1 MGRLVL
7 LMALLPIVVQGASL
21 EDRAVEAMKLVDIS
35 DRAIDDWWKTFTTM
49 WNTYDTKIS
58 AKPTLACTDWE
69 NLLKE
74 LGEIKTQIGLVE
86 DGLKALKAQLVAI
99 RQILE
104 HATWG
109 TTSGL
114 HCQKTPEEPI
124 CKALKELDDLA
135 DEKQKRLDGEKKI
148 VDDEITRIKTYD
160 CNCTWKQWAGDWGKC
175 SKTCEEGIQT
185 EKRTILWNVRNNG
198 VPCNPADAT
207 RTAACDEGCCPVD
220 CKWNDWEKWGEC
232 PNVCSADT
240 QYRRRVRSKAQT
252 MMCES
257 RGGQR
262 CIGGPNDKEECKILE
277 VWDKRIDGLKEKH
290 AGLQKQINL
299 YKEKLCDPNPCAN
312 GGSCNEGACTCKG
325 DWTGYHCK
333 VNSAPKPKPQP
344 GLKKSGLSLKKSGG
358 PVNIERK
365 GLVKTLDQW
374 GPEFKIRFDI
384 KLKQDLPKSWLNFL
398 HLTTGENCCGGGSRL
413 PGIWFRN
420 ANVKGKFGNTMMV
433 AQTFQKGRR
442 QVWTWISPQFEINRW
457 YSVELEQREH
467 LPKQYEFTVKVDG
480 KLAYKLGPSNLK
492 GYLPSQYANVELWM
506 SDKWYPSLSG
516 LADVKN
522 LVIEDLTLR

>member
-49 WNTYDTKIS
+49 WEKYDTKIS
-58 AKPTLACTDWE
+58 AQPTLACTDWE

-99 RQILE
+99 REILE

-252 MMCES
+252 MMCET

-290 AGLQKQINL
+290 AGLQKQIDL

-344 GLKKSGLSLKKSGG
+344 GHRTNVVEVTAKKGW
-358 PVNIERK
+358 V
-365 GLVKTLDQW
+365 
-374 GPEFKIRFDI
+374 
-384 KLKQDLPKSWLNFL
+384 
-398 HLTTGENCCGGGSRL
+398 GSRVHSDGRYFQTDL
-413 PGIWFRN
+413 AKFEEAMGTLVDNMRIN
-420 ANVKGKFGNTMMV
+420 ILQKDNVGNVKWCGVVMMFTKPSIHGRRDDGTGDVGQWAVGDTIESVPDCHGFSKNAGKF
-433 AQTFQKGRR
+433 QKVEKKHCADDMYNNQYTKVEEAKRACAGDPNCRG
-442 QVWTWISPQFEINRW
+442 VYDMNCDGLGTYALCPVGHAFE
-457 YSVELEQREH
+457 YST
-467 LPKQYEFTVKVDG
+467 PTYGSCIYEKTG
-480 KLAYKLGPSNLK
+480 
-492 GYLPSQYANVELWM
+492 
-506 SDKWYPSLSG
+506 
-516 LADVKN
+516 
-522 LVIEDLTLR
+522 

>member
-135 DEKQKRLDGEKKI
+135 DEKQKKLDGEKKI

-252 MMCES
+252 MMCET

-290 AGLQKQINL
+290 AGLQKQIDL

-344 GLKKSGLSLKKSGG
+344 E
-358 PVNIERK
+358 PMTV
-365 GLVKTLDQW
+365 VKTVDIKKGNLVGTIDQW
-374 GPEFKIRFDI
+374 GPQFKIKFDFKLDPKMPLGYFNAIRLENPVLVNLLSVNFMRTNALARFLLI
-384 KLKQDLPKSWLNFL
+384 
-398 HLTTGENCCGGGSRL
+398 
-413 PGIWFRN
+413 
-420 ANVKGKFGNTMMV
+420 AVKGLMPIRTGGTMDLD
-433 AQTFQKGRR
+433 K
-442 QVWTWISPQFEINRW
+442 W
-457 YSVELEQREH
+457 YSVEIDQKKMSESV
-467 LPKQYEFTVKVDG
+467 VKFSIILDG
-480 KLAYKLGPSNLK
+480 KTFVEMDRKPEDFSKVNLWLSSKLARSTAGVVSI
-492 GYLPSQYANVELWM
+492 S
-506 SDKWYPSLSG
+506 
-516 LADVKN
+516 N
-522 LVIEDLTLR
+522 LVIESNGKRIPL

>member
-58 AKPTLACTDWE
+58 AQPTLACTDWE

-99 RQILE
+99 REILE

-114 HCQKTPEEPI
+114 HCQKTPEESI

-135 DEKQKRLDGEKKI
+135 DEKQKKLDGEKKI

-160 CNCTWKQWAGDWGKC
+160 CNCTWKPWAGAWEKC

-198 VPCNPADAT
+198 VPCNLADAT
-207 RTAACDEGCCPVD
+207 RTRKCDDGCCPVD

-257 RGGQR
+257 RGGQK

-290 AGLQKQINL
+290 AGLQKQIDL

-333 VNSAPKPKPQP
+333 VNSAPKPDPISSVKPGSGCKTKMSEEQTEQMFDVFDIDP
-344 GLKKSGLSLKKSGG
+344 KDKILSEGELYVLLMVNAHKFKSLPTAGNTHKMFIKADGDGDNHLSY
-358 PVNIERK
+358 
-365 GLVKTLDQW
+365 D
-374 GPEFKIRFDI
+374 EFKCNVVNLF
-384 KLKQDLPKSWLNFL
+384 
-398 HLTTGENCCGGGSRL
+398 TGKDASKAEPNPPPSTGGLMGGG
-413 PGIWFRN
+413 
-420 ANVKGKFGNTMMV
+420 
-433 AQTFQKGRR
+433 
-442 QVWTWISPQFEINRW
+442 
-457 YSVELEQREH
+457 
-467 LPKQYEFTVKVDG
+467 
-480 KLAYKLGPSNLK
+480 LGGL
-492 GYLPSQYANVELWM
+492 GGL
-506 SDKWYPSLSG
+506 LSG
-516 LADVKN
+516 
-522 LVIEDLTLR
+522 

>member
-49 WNTYDTKIS
+49 WEKYDTKIS
-58 AKPTLACTDWE
+58 AQPTLACTDWE

-99 RQILE
+99 REILE

-252 MMCES
+252 MMCET

-290 AGLQKQINL
+290 AGLQKQIDL

-344 GLKKSGLSLKKSGG
+344 EEKFKK
-358 PVNIERK
+358 V
-365 GLVKTLDQW
+365 
-374 GPEFKIRFDI
+374 
-384 KLKQDLPKSWLNFL
+384 
-398 HLTTGENCCGGGSRL
+398 ENKHC
-413 PGIWFRN
+413 N
-420 ANVKGKFGNTMMV
+420 MEAYN
-433 AQTFQKGRR
+433 R
-442 QVWTWISPQFEINRW
+442 QYN
-457 YSVELEQREH
+457 SVEEAKKACAGD
-467 LPKQYEFTVKVDG
+467 PKCRGVYDYACNGADRHYALALCPVDSRRGGFESSGAGSCIYEKTG
-480 KLAYKLGPSNLK
+480 
-492 GYLPSQYANVELWM
+492 
-506 SDKWYPSLSG
+506 
-516 LADVKN
+516 
-522 LVIEDLTLR
+522 